1 MIKYQYPYIFKNN
14 NNFKNPVIFVHGFN
28 SSPNCFS
35 NFEMYWEKSNYYALA
50 FPGNN
55 NLKLLSNHE
64 ASVYQYAELLIEFI
78 LNNDLKDVILI
89 GHSMGGGTIS
99 LAYKMRPDLIKKLIF
114 LAPMNKTSLSL
125 KDNYFDSYFPK
136 TFQQYLKFIKN
147 LYYDPSFINDSSW
160 LKEQEKLFN
169 SQDYNNET
177 ITKLGK
183 SLPDIN
189 LHNDIANAHLE
200 IKVPSLLVLGEKDG
214 VIDRDLCL
222 SYFKKQVKNIKTCWI
237 PKTGHMM
244 FNENFPAFIK
254 IVEDFILDE

>member
-1 MIKYQYPYIFKNN
+1 
-14 NNFKNPVIFVHGFN
+14 
-28 SSPNCFS
+28 
-35 NFEMYWEKSNYYALA
+35 
-50 FPGNN
+50 
-55 NLKLLSNHE
+55 
-64 ASVYQYAELLIEFI
+64 
-78 LNNDLKDVILI
+78 
-89 GHSMGGGTIS
+89 
-99 LAYKMRPDLIKKLIF
+99 
-114 LAPMNKTSLSL
+114 
-125 KDNYFDSYFPK
+125 
-136 TFQQYLKFIKN
+136 KN

-214 VIDRDLCL
+214 VIDRDLYL

-254 IVEDFILDE
+254 IVEDFILD